1 MYLSIQ
7 VCLFNLLFVILVSL
21 ALPCRTWR
29 PLMSGVCTVW
39 TCVVTVC
46 KMLYQLNVVQ
56 PTKYSSNCTMVII
69 IRRSEY
75 TVYTALCFSLSGLF
89 HLSFFYFL
97 LYLVYPQPENSTIDL
112 SPSLLYAGPIDP
124 AQWVGL
130 WKTNGKLLDYLRVS
144 SMLLLIPEISST

>member
-56 PTKYSSNCTMVII
+56 PTKYSSNCTMVIVI

-75 TVYTALCFSLSGLF
+75 TVYTALCFSLSALF
-89 HLSFFYFL
+89 HLSFFSFFIVSCVSAARKFDYRPFAFSLICWSNWPCSVGGALEKQRKTTRL
-97 LYLVYPQPENSTIDL
+97 LES
-112 SPSLLYAGPIDP
+112 
-124 AQWVGL
+124 
-130 WKTNGKLLDYLRVS
+130 
-144 SMLLLIPEISST
+144 E